1 MTRRGKK
8 RVSSGVAYLDRVLGS
23 LFIGDNVVW
32 HDEAGSL
39 AFVFGYNLIAESVRR
54 QKPVIYVSFD
64 RSPKNLLDMLGTMAE
79 NQYVTILDC
88 FTNGKGDGSEIFA
101 QFYEKNGA
109 EWPYRIVQVHKPG
122 DPEQVAEA
130 FYGLHQSMSG
140 EVRFVFESLTGMQ
153 DLWGG
158 EGPVMRFYA
167 QACPRLY
174 ELDTVAYWVLEK
186 NLHSRQFVAYINQ
199 IAQVSIDLTKHRG
212 ASSFSV
218 HKAEK
223 RNLNTLNTAHM
234 FKTEGMT
241 PEFREE
247 QAVFPERALGRR
259 IKTFRTGQGLSQKE
273 LAGLAGLT
281 PSTVSQVESSTMLPS
296 LPALFKLAEVLGVDV
311 GSFFSPEIGA
321 NRPVVLRPE
330 TARSVESK
338 DLARQGV
345 TVASLT
351 PLDSEG
357 MVEPYLVEIG
367 PQAFLASH
375 FFQHKGEEF
384 GYVLAGRLE
393 LVAGSSEHAA
403 QAGDAIHLTS
413 EMPSQ
418 WRNPVSETARL
429 LWLKIR

>member
-8 RVSSGVAYLDRVLGS
+8 RVSSGVPYLDRVLGS
-23 LFIGDNVVW
+23 LFIGDNVIW

-39 AFVFGYNLIAESVRR
+39 AFVFAYNLVAESVRWQR
-54 QKPVIYVSFD
+54 PVIYVSFD
-64 RSPKNLLDMLGTMAE
+64 RSPKNLLDMLGPAAE
-79 NQYVTILDC
+79 TQYLTILDC
-88 FTNGKGDGSEIFA
+88 FTNGKGDGSEIFSK
-101 QFYEKNGA
+101 FYEKKGA
-109 EWPYRIVQVHKPG
+109 EWPYQIVQVHDPV

-140 EVRFVFESLTGMQ
+140 ESRFVFESLTGMQ

-158 EGPVMRFYA
+158 EGPVMRFYS

-186 NLHSRQFVAYINQ
+186 NLHSQQFLAYINQ
-199 IAQVSIDLTKHRG
+199 IAQVAIDLTKHSG

-223 RNLNTLNTAHM
+223 RNLNNLNTAHM
-234 FKTEGMT
+234 FKTEGNT

-247 QAVFPERALGRR
+247 KAVFPERALGHR
-259 IKTFRTGQGLSQKE
+259 IKNFRTKLGLSQKE
-273 LAGLAGLT
+273 LAGMAGLT
-281 PSTVSQVESSTMLPS
+281 PSTVSQVESSITLPS

-311 GSFFSPEIGA
+311 GSFFSPKIDG

-330 TARSVESK
+330 AARSVESK
-338 DLARQGV
+338 DLARQGIA
-345 TVASLT
+345 VASLT

-357 MVEPYLVEIG
+357 KVEPYLVEME
-367 PQAFLASH
+367 PDTFLASH

-384 GYVLAGRLE
+384 GYVLTGRLK
-393 LVAGSSEHAA
+393 LMAGGLEYAPE
-403 QAGDAIHLTS
+403 AGDAIQLRA

-418 WRNPVSETARL
+418 WKNPGSETARM
-429 LWLKIR
+429 LWLKIN

>member
-8 RVSSGVAYLDRVLGS
+8 RVSSGVPYLDRVLGG
-23 LFIGDNVVW
+23 LFIGDNVLW

-39 AFVFGYNLIAESVRR
+39 AFVFGYNLLAESVRR
-54 QKPVIYVSFD
+54 QRPVIYVSFD
-64 RSPKNLLDMLGTMAE
+64 RSPKNLLDMLGPLAE
-79 NQYVTILDC
+79 TQYLTVLDC
-88 FTNGKGDGSEIFA
+88 FTNGKGDGSQIFA
-101 QFYEKNGA
+101 QFYEKAGA
-109 EWPYRIVQVHKPG
+109 EWPYRIVRVHVPG

-140 EVRFVFESLTGMQ
+140 EVRFIFESLTGMQ
-153 DLWGG
+153 DLWDG
-158 EGPVMRFYA
+158 EEPVMRFYA

-186 NLHSRQFVAYINQ
+186 DLHSRHFMAYINQ
-199 IAQVSIDLTKHRG
+199 IAQVAIDLTKHRG
-212 ASSFSV
+212 ASSLSV

-223 RNLNTLNTAHM
+223 RNLNNLNTAHM

-247 QAVFPERALGRR
+247 QGVFPERALGRR
-259 IKTFRTGQGLSQKE
+259 IKAFRTGQGLSQKE

-281 PSTVSQVESSTMLPS
+281 PSTVSQVESSTTLPS

-311 GSFFSPEIGA
+311 GSFFSQDIGA
-321 NRPVVLRPE
+321 GSPVVLRPE

-345 TVASLT
+345 AIASLA
-351 PLDSEG
+351 PLDSEAR
-357 MVEPYLVEIG
+357 VEPYLVEME
-367 PQAFLASH
+367 PEAFLASH

-384 GYVLAGRLE
+384 GYVLVGRLE
-393 LVAGSSEHAA
+393 LAVGSLEYAA
-403 QAGDAIHLTS
+403 EAGDAIQLRAD
-413 EMPSQ
+413 MPSR
-418 WRNPVSETARL
+418 WRNPGDETARL
-429 LWLKIR
+429 LWLKIN